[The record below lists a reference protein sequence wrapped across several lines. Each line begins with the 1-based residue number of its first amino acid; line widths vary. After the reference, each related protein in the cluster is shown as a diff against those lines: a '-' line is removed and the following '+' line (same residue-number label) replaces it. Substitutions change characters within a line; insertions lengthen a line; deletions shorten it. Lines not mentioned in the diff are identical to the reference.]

1 MSMAMI
7 TQIGSRSMLFV
18 TAMAALAAG
27 CKTQLDDQG
36 QIGDSV
42 GEVMA
47 SMDESASGG
56 SSMAMLPVLPIL
68 RTPDELKGPL
78 WRRALDG
85 VMPSAY
91 AASCFPFSLSACA
104 AGVRTETFDACTVG
118 LARLDGAVT
127 LTFSDTAAC
136 TLGATGDAVNR
147 TASFTLTGLYGGTL
161 TVTSPGGGQTLT
173 RTDAG
178 FTFAVPG
185 MERVLTGPAGHVLFD
200 LGTATTT
207 PLTITGTSRAN
218 FAIVSGVLVVTHKLA
233 GYAVTLEP
241 QNLAWASTCN
251 CAVSGSLTG
260 TVSSGGG
267 KENGKSATVTITS
280 CGHADVTIDG
290 DTESVV
296 LDRCAG
302 I

>member
-1 MSMAMI
+1 
-7 TQIGSRSMLFV
+7 
-18 TAMAALAAG
+18 
-27 CKTQLDDQG
+27 
-36 QIGDSV
+36 
-42 GEVMA
+42 
-47 SMDESASGG
+47 
-56 SSMAMLPVLPIL
+56 
-68 RTPDELKGPL
+68 
-78 WRRALDG
+78 
-85 VMPSAY
+85 
-91 AASCFPFSLSACA
+91 
-104 AGVRTETFDACTVG
+104 
-118 LARLDGAVT
+118 
-127 LTFSDTAAC
+127 
-136 TLGATGDAVNR
+136 
-147 TASFTLTGLYGGTL
+147 
-161 TVTSPGGGQTLT
+161 
-173 RTDAG
+173 
-178 FTFAVPG
+178 VPG

-218 FAIVSGVLVVTHKLA
+218 FAIVSGALVVTHKLA